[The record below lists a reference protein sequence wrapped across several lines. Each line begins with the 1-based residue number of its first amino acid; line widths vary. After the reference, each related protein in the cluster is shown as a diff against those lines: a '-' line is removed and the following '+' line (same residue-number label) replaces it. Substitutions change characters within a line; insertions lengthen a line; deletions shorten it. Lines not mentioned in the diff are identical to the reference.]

1 MSIRVLVVDDH
12 AAIRAGLVLILGNAE
27 GIEVV
32 GEAGDGATAISQAR
46 ALRPDVV
53 LMDIRMPG
61 LDGIAATKAL
71 HGDSVA
77 QVLVLTT
84 FDLDE
89 YVFAALRAGAAGFL
103 LKSVD
108 APRLVEAVR
117 LVAAGENVLGP
128 EITRKLIKAY
138 AEAPVKA
145 QPVLDSR
152 LDQLTERELD
162 VLRCLGRGLSNAQI
176 AHELFISGATAK
188 THVSRIL
195 TKLDLRSRVQAAIY
209 AQENDLV

>member
-1 MSIRVLVVDDH
+1 VSIKVLVVDDH

-32 GEAGDGATAISQAR
+32 GEAGDGATAIRQAK

-61 LDGIAATKAL
+61 LDGIAATRAL
-71 HGDSVA
+71 HGDGVA

-145 QPVLDSR
+145 QPAADTR
-152 LDQLTERELD
+152 LEQLTERELD

-195 TKLDLRSRVQAAIY
+195 TKLELRSRVQAAIY

>member
-1 MSIRVLVVDDH
+1 MSTRVLVVDDH
-12 AAIRAGLVLILGNAE
+12 AAVRAGLVLILGNAE

-32 GEAGDGATAISQAR
+32 GEAGDGATAIRQAK

-71 HGDSVA
+71 HGDNVA

-138 AEAPVKA
+138 AEAPVKT
-145 QPVLDSR
+145 QPAVDSR
-152 LDQLTERELD
+152 LEQLTERELD